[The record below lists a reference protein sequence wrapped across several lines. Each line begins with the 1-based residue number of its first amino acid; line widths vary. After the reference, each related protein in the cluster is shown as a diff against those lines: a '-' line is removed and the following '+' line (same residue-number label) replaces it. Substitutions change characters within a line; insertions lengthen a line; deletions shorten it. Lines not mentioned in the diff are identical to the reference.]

1 MLKKHRYKH
10 YFAWKCRFVVMQKF
24 LLSFYCFFAMNSIV
38 KSQVIIHF
46 DFDNYNLSVSEKHRL
61 DSLISRVKTSSTV
74 EKIELTGHT
83 DAIGSDNYND
93 RLSKRRIASVKY
105 YLITHGI
112 PTENINAENAF
123 GEKHPVAE
131 NINAE
136 NRALN
141 RRVEI
146 SILNENPPTNNGMTL
161 KEKIA
166 DSTTTVGS
174 NIVLKNINFYGG
186 MHQFLPESAPA
197 LNELLDALKT
207 YPTLVIRIEGHIC
220 CQEGP
225 SDGLDIETDNRNLSE
240 TRAKAI
246 MDYLITAGISPARLS
261 FTGYAHTRPLFPY
274 PEKNEE
280 ERTLNRRVEIKIL
293 SK

>member
-1 MLKKHRYKH
+1 M
-10 YFAWKCRFVVMQKF
+10 KF
-24 LLSFYCFFAMNSIV
+24 LLALL
-38 KSQVIIHF
+38 IIICSDICTAQEKITVHF
-46 DFDNYNLSVSEKHRL
+46 NFDKADLTAAGKFSL
-61 DSLISRVKTSSTV
+61 DSLITRIKVSSTQIQL
-74 EKIELTGHT
+74 KLSGHT

-261 FTGYAHTRPLFPY
+261 YAGYAHTRPLFPY

>member
-1 MLKKHRYKH
+1 M
-10 YFAWKCRFVVMQKF
+10 KF
-24 LLSFYCFFAMNSIV
+24 LLAFLIITSNLSYAQERFT
-38 KSQVIIHF
+38 IHF
-46 DFDNYNLSVSEKHRL
+46 DFDNYNLSVSEKRRL
-61 DSLISRVKTSSTV
+61 DSLITSVKTSSTV

-83 DAIGSDNYND
+83 DAIGSNDYND
-93 RLSKRRIASVKY
+93 RLSKRRIASVKT

-112 PTENINAENAF
+112 PTGNITSENAF
-123 GEKHPVAE
+123 GEKQPVAE

-146 SILNENPPTNNGMTL
+146 SILNESSPTNNGLTL

-174 NIVLKNINFYGG
+174 NILLKNINFYGG

-197 LNELLDALKT
+197 LNELLEALKT
-207 YPTLVIRIEGHIC
+207 YPKLVIRIEGHIC
-220 CQEGP
+220 CQDGP
-225 SDGLDIETDNRNLSE
+225 GDGNDLETGLQNLSE
-240 TRAKAI
+240 SRAKAI
-246 MDYLITAGISPARLS
+246 MDYLIDAGISASRLS
-261 FTGYAHTRPLFPY
+261 YKGFAHTRPIYPY
-274 PEKNEE
+274 PENNEE